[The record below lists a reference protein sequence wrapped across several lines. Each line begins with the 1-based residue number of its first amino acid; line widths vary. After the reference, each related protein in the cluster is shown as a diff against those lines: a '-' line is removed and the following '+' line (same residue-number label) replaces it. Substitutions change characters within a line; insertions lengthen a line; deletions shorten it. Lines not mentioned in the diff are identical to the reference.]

1 MSTFLC
7 LPAAGYPI
15 FETEAQLSNA
25 PHFPAVRV
33 RSKMVGLVP
42 KDTAS
47 LVVRAQNG
55 DRESFALLTRTYLR
69 AAYAVA
75 LAILRRPSDAED
87 VAQDSLLLAFER
99 LSSCREP
106 VRFAGWL
113 LQIVRNQALNALTSR
128 KLRDVPG
135 EVHSEEVSGELPM
148 PDSSTYRDQ
157 LLRALG
163 KLTAVRREV
172 VLLHDLEG
180 WTHPEI
186 AGALQISELMSRQHL
201 FLARRELREQL
212 GGGIFEVEHA

>member
-1 MSTFLC
+1 
-7 LPAAGYPI
+7 
-15 FETEAQLSNA
+15 
-25 PHFPAVRV
+25 
-33 RSKMVGLVP
+33 
-42 KDTAS
+42 
-47 LVVRAQNG
+47 
-55 DRESFALLTRTYLR
+55 
-69 AAYAVA
+69 
-75 LAILRRPSDAED
+75 
-87 VAQDSLLLAFER
+87 
-99 LSSCREP
+99 
-106 VRFAGWL
+106 
-113 LQIVRNQALNALTSR
+113 
-128 KLRDVPG
+128 
-135 EVHSEEVSGELPM
+135 M